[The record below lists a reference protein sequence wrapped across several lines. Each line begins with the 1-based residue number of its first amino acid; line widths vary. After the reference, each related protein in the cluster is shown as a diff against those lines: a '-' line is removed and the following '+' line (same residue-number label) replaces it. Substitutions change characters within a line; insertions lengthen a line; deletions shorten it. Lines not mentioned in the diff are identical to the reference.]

1 MLRKIYAIQESDL
14 RMDGSLAMSVQR
26 VLPVTQADI
35 NNAAA
40 NGEYWSYE
48 KVIEVTP
55 PFDNTKESVMR
66 VIKVN
71 SITPGQNVL
80 RVLIENNM
88 DAVVGPDYSPLS
100 LPNAAAD
107 SLEYVKAYGLV
118 EQFVEPS
125 PDSPTG
131 LICNNGGIGID
142 SHGNIIV
149 SGNHETIKDSKNNT
163 VTCDM
168 LLGMDSIRDEQ
179 EILTGSIIKKIGI
192 KVLDG
197 TEDWYQHQSGAF
209 YINLSHFRS
218 FNNVPVLCTHFKSTS
233 SSIANMTFGEVLI
246 TKINDYIYF
255 KINIAS
261 IDSWKAWL
269 VEQYQNGTPVIFVYP
284 LATPTTESVSPQTLQ
299 VKAGDNTITIT
310 DASLS
315 DLLIQAKYKKI
326 L

>member
-14 RMDGSLAMSVQR
+14 RMNGSLAMSVQR

-35 NNAAA
+35 NTAAA

-48 KVIEVTP
+48 KVIEVTS

-66 VIKVN
+66 VVKVN

-80 RVLIENNM
+80 RVLIENDM

-100 LPNAAAD
+100 LPNAVAD

-168 LLGMDSIRDEQ
+168 LLGMASIRDEQ
-179 EILTGSIIKKIGI
+179 EILTGVRIKRIGI

-197 TEDWYQHQSGAF
+197 TEDWSEHTIPLGTWYEADILDNNM
-209 YINLSHFRS
+209 YSHL
-218 FNNVPVLCTHFKSTS
+218 LCTHFVNRPVAINNN
-233 SSIANMTFGEVLI
+233 SIYKGAGESVLKIRYDDAGSLAN
-246 TKINDYIYF
+246 F
-255 KINIAS
+255 KQ
-261 IDSWKAWL
+261 WL
-269 VEQYQNGTPVIFVYP
+269 ATQYANGTPVILTYA
-284 LATPTTESVSPQTLQ
+284 LETPTTDTTSPQVLE
-299 VKAGDNTITIT
+299 VKAGSNSIEIT

-315 DLLIQAKYKKI
+315 ELLLEAKYKKT

>member
-35 NNAAA
+35 NTAAA

-66 VIKVN
+66 VVKVN

-80 RVLIENNM
+80 RVLIENDM
-88 DAVVGPDYSPLS
+88 DAVVGPDNSPLS
-100 LPNAAAD
+100 LPNAVAD

-131 LICNNGGIGID
+131 LLCNNGGIGID
-142 SHGNIIV
+142 SQGNIIV

-168 LLGMDSIRDEQ
+168 LLGMASIRDEQ
-179 EILTGSIIKKIGI
+179 EILTGVRIKRIGI

-197 TEDWYQHQSGAF
+197 TEDWSEHTIPLGTWYEADILDNNM
-209 YINLSHFRS
+209 YSHL
-218 FNNVPVLCTHFKSTS
+218 LCTHFVNRPVAINNN
-233 SSIANMTFGEVLI
+233 SIYKGAGESVLKIRYDDAGSLAN
-246 TKINDYIYF
+246 F
-255 KINIAS
+255 KQ
-261 IDSWKAWL
+261 WL
-269 VEQYQNGTPVIFVYP
+269 ATQYANGTPVILTYA
-284 LATPTTESVSPQTLQ
+284 LETPTTDTTSPQVLE
-299 VKAGDNTITIT
+299 VKSGNNTIEIT

-315 DLLIQAKYKKI
+315 DLLIEAKYKKT

>member
-35 NNAAA
+35 NTAAA
-40 NGEYWSYE
+40 NGEYWTYE
-48 KVIEVTP
+48 KVIEVTS

-66 VIKVN
+66 VVKVN

-80 RVLIENNM
+80 RVLIENDM

-100 LPNAAAD
+100 LPNAVAD

-131 LICNNGGIGID
+131 LLCNNGGIGID

-168 LLGMDSIRDEQ
+168 LLGMASIRDEQ
-179 EILTGSIIKKIGI
+179 EILTGVRIKRIGI

-197 TEDWYQHQSGAF
+197 TEDWSEHTIPLGTWYEADILDNNM
-209 YINLSHFRS
+209 YSHL
-218 FNNVPVLCTHFKSTS
+218 LCTHFVNRPVAINNN
-233 SSIANMTFGEVLI
+233 SIYKGAGESVLKIRYDDAGSLAN
-246 TKINDYIYF
+246 F
-255 KINIAS
+255 KQ
-261 IDSWKAWL
+261 WL
-269 VEQYQNGTPVIFVYP
+269 ATQYANGTPVILTYA
-284 LATPTTESVSPQTLQ
+284 LETPTTDTTSPQVLEVQ
-299 VKAGDNTITIT
+299 AGSNSITIT

-315 DLLIQAKYKKI
+315 DLLLEAKYKKT

>member
-35 NNAAA
+35 NTAAA

-66 VIKVN
+66 VVKVN

-80 RVLIENNM
+80 RVLIENDM

-100 LPNAAAD
+100 LPNAVAD

-131 LICNNGGIGID
+131 LLCNNGGIGID

-168 LLGMDSIRDEQ
+168 LLGMASIRDEQ
-179 EILTGSIIKKIGI
+179 EILTGVRIKRIGI

-197 TEDWYQHQSGAF
+197 TEDWSEHTIPLGTWYEADILDNNM
-209 YINLSHFRS
+209 YSHL
-218 FNNVPVLCTHFKSTS
+218 LCTHFVNRPVAINNNSIYKSAGES
-233 SSIANMTFGEVLI
+233 VLKIRYDDAGSLAN
-246 TKINDYIYF
+246 F
-255 KINIAS
+255 KQ
-261 IDSWKAWL
+261 WL
-269 VEQYQNGTPVIFVYP
+269 ATQYANGTPVILTYA
-284 LATPTTESVSPQTLQ
+284 LETPTTDTTLPQVLE
-299 VKAGDNTITIT
+299 VKSGNNTIEIT

-315 DLLIQAKYKKI
+315 DLLIEAKYKKT

>member
-35 NNAAA
+35 NTAAA

-66 VIKVN
+66 VVKVN

-80 RVLIENNM
+80 RVLIENDM
-88 DAVVGPDYSPLS
+88 DAVVGPDNSPLS
-100 LPNAAAD
+100 LPNAVAD

-142 SHGNIIV
+142 SQGNIIV
-149 SGNHETIKDSKNNT
+149 SGNHEIIKDSKNNT

-168 LLGMDSIRDEQ
+168 LLGMASIRDEQ
-179 EILTGSIIKKIGI
+179 EILTGVRIKRIGI

-197 TEDWYQHQSGAF
+197 TEDWSEHTIPLGTWYEADILDNNM
-209 YINLSHFRS
+209 YSHL
-218 FNNVPVLCTHFKSTS
+218 LCTHFVNRPVAINNN
-233 SSIANMTFGEVLI
+233 SIYKGAGESVLKIRYDDAGSLAN
-246 TKINDYIYF
+246 F
-255 KINIAS
+255 KQ
-261 IDSWKAWL
+261 WL
-269 VEQYQNGTPVIFVYP
+269 ATQYANGTPVILTYA
-284 LATPTTESVSPQTLQ
+284 LETPTTDTTSPQVLE
-299 VKAGDNTITIT
+299 VKAGSNTIEIT

-315 DLLIQAKYKKI
+315 DLLIEAKYKKT

>member
-48 KVIEVTP
+48 KVIEVTT

-80 RVLIENNM
+80 RVLIQNDM
-88 DAVVGPDYSPLS
+88 DVVVGPDYSPLS
-100 LPNAAAD
+100 LPNAVAD

-168 LLGMDSIRDEQ
+168 LLGMASIRDEQ
-179 EILTGSIIKKIGI
+179 EILTGVRIKRIGI

-197 TEDWYQHQSGAF
+197 TEDWSEYTIPLGTWYEADILDNNM
-209 YINLSHFRS
+209 YSHL
-218 FNNVPVLCTHFKSTS
+218 LCTHFVNRPVAINNN
-233 SSIANMTFGEVLI
+233 SIYKGAGESILKIRYDDAGSLAN
-246 TKINDYIYF
+246 F
-255 KINIAS
+255 KQ
-261 IDSWKAWL
+261 WL
-269 VEQYQNGTPVIFVYP
+269 ATQYANGTPVILTYA
-284 LATPTTESVSPQTLQ
+284 LETSTTDTTSPQVLEVQ
-299 VKAGDNTITIT
+299 AGSNSITIT

-315 DLLIQAKYKKI
+315 DLLLEAKYKKT

>member
-35 NNAAA
+35 NTAAA

-66 VIKVN
+66 VVKVN

-80 RVLIENNM
+80 RVLIENDM
-88 DAVVGPDYSPLS
+88 DAVVGPDNSPLS
-100 LPNAAAD
+100 LPNAVAD

-131 LICNNGGIGID
+131 LLCNNGGIGID

-168 LLGMDSIRDEQ
+168 LLGMASIRDEQ
-179 EILTGSIIKKIGI
+179 EILTGVRIKRIGI

-197 TEDWYQHQSGAF
+197 TEAWSEHTIPLGTWYEADILDNNM
-209 YINLSHFRS
+209 YSHL
-218 FNNVPVLCTHFKSTS
+218 LCTHFVNRPVAINNN
-233 SSIANMTFGEVLI
+233 SIYKGAGESVLKIRYDDAGSLAN
-246 TKINDYIYF
+246 F
-255 KINIAS
+255 KQ
-261 IDSWKAWL
+261 WL
-269 VEQYQNGTPVIFVYP
+269 ATQYANGTPVILTYA
-284 LATPTTESVSPQTLQ
+284 LETPITDTTSPQVLE
-299 VKAGDNTITIT
+299 VKSGNNTIEIT

-315 DLLIQAKYKKI
+315 DLLIEAKYKKT

>member
-35 NNAAA
+35 NTAAA

-66 VIKVN
+66 VVKVN
-71 SITPGQNVL
+71 SIIPGQNVL
-80 RVLIENNM
+80 RVLIENDM
-88 DAVVGPDYSPLS
+88 DAVVGPDNSPLS
-100 LPNAAAD
+100 LPNAVAD

-168 LLGMDSIRDEQ
+168 LLGMASIRDEQ
-179 EILTGSIIKKIGI
+179 EILTGVRIKRIGI

-197 TEDWYQHQSGAF
+197 TEDWSEHTIPLGTWYEADILDNNM
-209 YINLSHFRS
+209 YSHL
-218 FNNVPVLCTHFKSTS
+218 LCTHFVNRPVAINNN
-233 SSIANMTFGEVLI
+233 SIYKGAGESVLKIRYDDAGSLAN
-246 TKINDYIYF
+246 F
-255 KINIAS
+255 KQ
-261 IDSWKAWL
+261 WL
-269 VEQYQNGTPVIFVYP
+269 ATQYANGTPVILTYA
-284 LATPTTESVSPQTLQ
+284 LETPITDSTSPQTLQ
-299 VKAGDNTITIT
+299 VKAGSNSIEIT

-315 DLLIQAKYKKI
+315 DLLLEAKYKKT

>member
-80 RVLIENNM
+80 RVLIQNDM

-100 LPNAAAD
+100 LPNAVAD

-168 LLGMDSIRDEQ
+168 LLGMASIRDEQ
-179 EILTGSIIKKIGI
+179 EILTGAKIKRIGI

-197 TEDWYQHQSGAF
+197 TEDWSEHT
-209 YINLSHFRS
+209 IPLSTWYEADILD
-218 FNNVPVLCTHFKSTS
+218 NNMYSHLLCTHFVNRPVAINNN
-233 SSIANMTFGEVLI
+233 SIYKGAGESVLKIRYDDAGSLAN
-246 TKINDYIYF
+246 F
-255 KINIAS
+255 KQ
-261 IDSWKAWL
+261 WL
-269 VEQYQNGTPVIFVYP
+269 ATQYANGTPVILTYA
-284 LATPTTESVSPQTLQ
+284 LETPTTDTTSPQVLEVQ
-299 VKAGDNTITIT
+299 AGSNSITIT

-315 DLLIQAKYKKI
+315 DLLLEAKYKKT

>member
-35 NNAAA
+35 NTAAA

-48 KVIEVTP
+48 KVIEVTS

-66 VIKVN
+66 VVKVN

-80 RVLIENNM
+80 RVLIENDM

-100 LPNAAAD
+100 LPNAVAD

-131 LICNNGGIGID
+131 LLCNNGGIGID

-168 LLGMDSIRDEQ
+168 LLGMASIRDEQ
-179 EILTGSIIKKIGI
+179 EILTGVRIKRIGI

-197 TEDWYQHQSGAF
+197 TEDWSEHTIPLGTWYEADILDNNM
-209 YINLSHFRS
+209 YSHL
-218 FNNVPVLCTHFKSTS
+218 LCTHFVNRPVAINNN
-233 SSIANMTFGEVLI
+233 SIYKGAGESVLKIRYDDAGSLAN
-246 TKINDYIYF
+246 F
-255 KINIAS
+255 KQ
-261 IDSWKAWL
+261 WL
-269 VEQYQNGTPVIFVYP
+269 ATQYANGTPVILTYA
-284 LATPTTESVSPQTLQ
+284 LETPTTDTTSPQVLE
-299 VKAGDNTITIT
+299 VKAGSNSIEIT

-315 DLLIQAKYKKI
+315 DLLLEAKYKKT

>member
-40 NGEYWSYE
+40 NGEYWFYE

-66 VIKVN
+66 VVKVN

-80 RVLIENNM
+80 RVLIESDI

-100 LPNAAAD
+100 LPNAVAD

-131 LICNNGGIGID
+131 LMCNNGGIGID
-142 SHGNIIV
+142 SYGNIIA

-163 VTCDM
+163 VTCDI
-168 LLGMDSIRDEQ
+168 LLGMASIRDEQ
-179 EILTGSIIKKIGI
+179 EILTGVKIKRIGI

-197 TEDWYQHQSGAF
+197 TEDWSEHTIPLGTWYEADILDNNM
-209 YINLSHFRS
+209 YSHL
-218 FNNVPVLCTHFKSTS
+218 LCTHFVNRPVAINNN
-233 SSIANMTFGEVLI
+233 SIYKGAGESVLKIRYDDAGSLAN
-246 TKINDYIYF
+246 F
-255 KINIAS
+255 KQ
-261 IDSWKAWL
+261 WL
-269 VEQYQNGTPVIFVYP
+269 ATQYANGTPVILTYA
-284 LATPTTESVSPQTLQ
+284 LETPTTDTTSPQVLEVQ
-299 VKAGDNTITIT
+299 AGSNSITIT

-315 DLLIQAKYKKI
+315 DLLLEAKYKKT

>member
-35 NNAAA
+35 NTAAT
-40 NGEYWSYE
+40 NGEYWTYE

-66 VIKVN
+66 VVKVN

-80 RVLIENNM
+80 RVLIENDM
-88 DAVVGPDYSPLS
+88 DAVVGPDNSPLS
-100 LPNAAAD
+100 LPNAVAD

-168 LLGMDSIRDEQ
+168 LLGMASIRDEQ
-179 EILTGSIIKKIGI
+179 EILTGVRIKRIGI

-197 TEDWYQHQSGAF
+197 TEDWSEHTIPLGTWYEADILDNNM
-209 YINLSHFRS
+209 YSHL
-218 FNNVPVLCTHFKSTS
+218 LCTHFVNRPVAINNN
-233 SSIANMTFGEVLI
+233 SIYKGAGESVLKIRYDDAGSLAN
-246 TKINDYIYF
+246 F
-255 KINIAS
+255 KQ
-261 IDSWKAWL
+261 WL
-269 VEQYQNGTPVIFVYP
+269 ATQYANGTPVILTYA
-284 LATPTTESVSPQTLQ
+284 LETPTTDTTSPQVLE
-299 VKAGDNTITIT
+299 VKAGSNSIEIT

-315 DLLIQAKYKKI
+315 DLLLEAKYKKT

>member
-35 NNAAA
+35 NTAAA

-48 KVIEVTP
+48 KVIEVTS

-66 VIKVN
+66 VVKVN

-80 RVLIENNM
+80 RVLIENDM

-100 LPNAAAD
+100 LPNAVAD

-168 LLGMDSIRDEQ
+168 LLGMASIRDEQ
-179 EILTGSIIKKIGI
+179 EILTGVRIKRIGI

-197 TEDWYQHQSGAF
+197 TEDWSEHTIPLGTWYEADILDNNM
-209 YINLSHFRS
+209 YSHL
-218 FNNVPVLCTHFKSTS
+218 LCTHFVNRPVAINNN
-233 SSIANMTFGEVLI
+233 SIYKGAGESVLKIRYDDAGSLAN
-246 TKINDYIYF
+246 F
-255 KINIAS
+255 KQ
-261 IDSWKAWL
+261 WL
-269 VEQYQNGTPVIFVYP
+269 ATQYANGTPVILTYA
-284 LATPTTESVSPQTLQ
+284 LETPTTDTTSPQTLE
-299 VKAGDNTITIT
+299 VKAGSNSIEIT

-315 DLLIQAKYKKI
+315 ELLLEAKYKKT